1 MAVFNKQFF
10 RVWVVDKLKA
20 KASIEDFADRS
31 QAIARFNLLK
41 GSLNQDYFTI
51 SLVTCEE

>member
-1 MAVFNKQFF
+1 MAVFNKRFF

-31 QAIARFNLLK
+31 KAIARFNQLK
-41 GSLNQDYFTI
+41 GSLTPDNFII

>member
-20 KASIEDFADRS
+20 KASIEDFAARS

-41 GSLNQDYFTI
+41 GSLNQDYFII